1 MRVPIA
7 TSAAEL
13 FCEGD
18 PRSGGVYNKLGLWNE
33 SVDMMFNIAD
43 KQITFDHQLW
53 NWLFSC
59 KFVALTDRVD
69 RVIGVKA
76 TFSVANLV
84 SLSLWLSESES
95 GSSTAKEEK
104 NFKLDKLK
112 SISPVSSTADPT
124 DYKHQTY
131 LLVSSSIRKEYFLD
145 LFNYNMQNNKSLV
158 ELEVGEEVE
167 EGKTLH
173 IWSCHFC
180 FQPMK

>member
-1 MRVPIA
+1 MTVRHWGGWGGCRPPPSFSSLSQGENEMRVPIA

-33 SVDMMFNIAD
+33 SVDMMFNTCIAD

-53 NWLFSC
+53 NWLFIC

-131 LLVSSSIRKEYFLD
+131 LLVSSSI
-145 LFNYNMQNNKSLV
+145 
-158 ELEVGEEVE
+158 
-167 EGKTLH
+167 
-173 IWSCHFC
+173 
-180 FQPMK
+180 